1 VRGAARGPALAW
13 FAAATLGLVALT
25 AEVISHS
32 AWLKPSAERSPF
44 SWAAAVAIFVGA
56 GCVVVLARRG
66 RGRQRVVLAIL
77 LVVIGLDEAF
87 GLHERFAADLD
98 VHSFAPGWSGVALA
112 VEAALLAVAALLLAL
127 EARVSREALLVGG
140 VALLAIALT
149 ARFAGGALAA
159 LHQLP
164 TGEPR
169 RAGEATIE
177 GMALSGWVLVAAG
190 LLGGALTRGPERPAH
205 PRDRRATIRGA
216 KGP

>member
-1 VRGAARGPALAW
+1 MLLA
-13 FAAATLGLVALT
+13 T
-25 AEVISHS
+25 
-32 AWLKPSAERSPF
+32 
-44 SWAAAVAIFVGA
+44 
-56 GCVVVLARRG
+56 
-66 RGRQRVVLAIL
+66 L

-87 GLHERFAADLD
+87 GLHERFAADLN
-98 VHSFAPGWSGVALA
+98 VHSLALGWSGVALA
-112 VEAALLAVAALLLAL
+112 VDAALLGVAGLLLAL

-140 VALLAIALT
+140 VALLVVALT

-169 RAGEATIE
+169 RTGEATVE

-190 LLGGALTRGPERPAH
+190 LLGGALTRRPVRPAH
-205 PRDRRATIRGA
+205 PRDRRATIRDA